1 MDYIKNFLKN
11 KRNIVILLAVLI
23 FVLIIVSVRIFLD
36 RRCDVL
42 ISDYFDDGK
51 LIKYIENEKYGFMSP
66 TGKGVIEPTYNFA
79 TDFHFGYAIV
89 SNEKGKFSFIDEKG
103 KIKNTISKETEDEP
117 CFYTYYGIWQ
127 IGNSLYDTS
136 LKTIYDKNVNLE
148 YIGDGYFSFQDND
161 NKSSGI
167 IDQNGKTTFSW
178 DKDYIT
184 VSLSSSSK
192 HSKKYAIISDFENTE
207 KIINLEN
214 GKEIFT
220 LDDPDNKYLREEE
233 NNIFRIINRSENYKT
248 DKWFYIKD
256 DKIVYELDETIYN
269 LELINP
275 KDTILKID
283 YGEYDKDKK
292 VIFYNYKTK
301 ENINEDD
308 ITPYSDIEGTM
319 LDKYSLKIQENEGTY
334 SLKKKNKT
342 ILSNSKRIEFLDPN
356 LYEYVYYKAKKNLV
370 LEEKDG
376 KVNLY
381 DIKHDEIV
389 NTFETRTVK
398 TNEFST
404 FIVATNYDEG
414 GYNKTTYTI
423 YNLITGKY
431 LEVPVSSELELHT
444 NYIIIKRNEKST
456 YYNSS
461 LEPLN

>member
-1 MDYIKNFLKN
+1 MDYIKSFMSN
-11 KRNIVILLAVLI
+11 KRNIIILLALLI
-23 FVLIIVSVRIFLD
+23 LILIIVSVRIFLD

-51 LIKYIENEKYGFMSP
+51 FIKYKDDEKYGFLSP
-66 TGKGVIEPTYNFA
+66 TGKTVIEPIYNFA

-89 SNEKGKFSFIDEKG
+89 SNEKNKITFIDEKG
-103 KIKNTISKETEDEP
+103 KTKKTISKETENEP

-136 LKTIYDKNVNLE
+136 LKTIYDENVSLE
-148 YIGDGYFSFQDND
+148 YIGEGYFSFLDND
-161 NKSSGI
+161 NEKSGI
-167 IDQNGKTTFSW
+167 IDKNGKVSFSW

-184 VSLSSSSK
+184 VSLSKSSELL
-192 HSKKYAIISDFENTE
+192 KKYAIISDFENTE

-214 GKEIFT
+214 GKVIFT

-248 DKWFYIKD
+248 DKWFYIRD

-283 YGEYDKDKK
+283 YGEYNKDKK
-292 VIFYNYKTK
+292 VVFYNYKTK
-301 ENINEDD
+301 ENVKEENV
-308 ITPYSDIEGTM
+308 TFYNDIENTM
-319 LDKYSLKIQENEGTY
+319 LNKYNLRIQKNDETY

-342 ILSNSKRIEFLDPN
+342 VLEGAKKIEFLDPN

-370 LEEKDG
+370 LEEKDD

-389 NTFETRTVK
+389 KTFETRTVE
-398 TNEFST
+398 TNENST
-404 FIVATNYDEG
+404 FIVATNYDKD

-423 YNLITGKY
+423 YNLITLKE
-431 LEVPVSSELELHT
+431 LEVPVSNEIELHT
-444 NYIIIKRNEKST
+444 NYIIIKSDDKST